1 MTTDVHDTALA
12 LKNLRME
19 YRNSLAVTFEGKVF
33 LARPEL
39 IMWLERQLAF
49 KARNQ
54 NRAYD
59 LEGFPVNV
67 QDMKGLVK
75 ALIERLTEADAK
87 YLSAH
92 TQLHAQ
98 LVQSYTDLPPVPE
111 HEE

>member
-1 MTTDVHDTALA
+1 MSDVHDISLA
-12 LKNLRME
+12 IKNLRME
-19 YRNSLAVTFEGKVF
+19 YRNSLAITFEGKVF
-33 LARPEL
+33 IARPEL

-49 KARNQ
+49 KQRNQ

-59 LEGFPVNV
+59 LEGFPVQV

-75 ALIERLTEADAK
+75 ALIDRLTEADAR

-92 TQLHAQ
+92 VQLHSQ
-98 LVQSYTDLPPVPE
+98 LVESFTDIPAVPE